1 MGVIPVITPITKRK
15 RRRRP
20 RKPKSKQIVLIN
32 DESDGEID
40 DKTTK
45 QTEIESIANPMNEND
60 NIEEQKADHIET
72 ENIKNSKEERM
83 KNKEIRNEQ
92 QAKIK
97 HFDYDFFSQN
107 QPQKAI
113 NFKTPSK
120 IKSKN
125 KKRNKIFKT
134 PKINKIKLP
143 KKSLPKK
150 KVKKSKKTADF
161 DEFLKSLNL
170 QNNDS
175 KESNSKDSNIAN
187 SKMRLPETS
196 GFIKA
201 SPSFSKPSFNKRKSI
216 KIKIKKAPIFNKAK
230 FKKSDFAIDDESDQR
245 MPESVGFTKAN
256 SFRSSK
262 SKIKQNKIEKN
273 EGDIDPYSIF
283 MAAIPEFDE
292 EHFDVPL
299 NEQSQ
304 TEQQIDKMSD
314 IQYFEYK
321 QTLKCKSN
329 LPETESIVSANT
341 LKQRSIPC
349 IKIKPKQIN
358 ESKLKISNKQL
369 IITPIMRQ
377 RAKQK

>member
-1 MGVIPVITPITKRK
+1 MGTPITKRK

-45 QTEIESIANPMNEND
+45 QTEIESIANPMNRALNPMNEND

-107 QPQKAI
+107 QSQKAI
-113 NFKTPSK
+113 NFKTPSM
-120 IKSKN
+120 IKSKIKKRASFKTKRFKPPRSVFSNNN

-134 PKINKIKLP
+134 PKINKFKLP

-216 KIKIKKAPIFNKAK
+216 KIKIRKAPIFNKAK

-245 MPESVGFTKAN
+245 LPESVGFSKAN
-256 SFRSSK
+256 SFKSSK
-262 SKIKQNKIEKN
+262 SKIKQNKIE
-273 EGDIDPYSIF
+273 PYSIF
-283 MAAIPEFDE
+283 MAAI
-292 EHFDVPL
+292 
-299 NEQSQ
+299 
-304 TEQQIDKMSD
+304 
-314 IQYFEYK
+314 
-321 QTLKCKSN
+321 
-329 LPETESIVSANT
+329 
-341 LKQRSIPC
+341 
-349 IKIKPKQIN
+349 
-358 ESKLKISNKQL
+358 
-369 IITPIMRQ
+369 
-377 RAKQK
+377 

>member
-45 QTEIESIANPMNEND
+45 QTEIESIANPMKRALNEKEEND
-60 NIEEQKADHIET
+60 NIEELKADHIET
-72 ENIKNSKEERM
+72 ENIKNSKEETM

-107 QPQKAI
+107 QSQKAI
-113 NFKTPSK
+113 NFKTPSIFKSK
-120 IKSKN
+120 IKKRASFKTKRFKPPRSVFSNNN

-134 PKINKIKLP
+134 PKINKFKLP

-216 KIKIKKAPIFNKAK
+216 KIKIRKAPI
-230 FKKSDFAIDDESDQR
+230 
-245 MPESVGFTKAN
+245 
-256 SFRSSK
+256 
-262 SKIKQNKIEKN
+262 
-273 EGDIDPYSIF
+273 
-283 MAAIPEFDE
+283 
-292 EHFDVPL
+292 
-299 NEQSQ
+299 
-304 TEQQIDKMSD
+304 
-314 IQYFEYK
+314 
-321 QTLKCKSN
+321 
-329 LPETESIVSANT
+329 
-341 LKQRSIPC
+341 
-349 IKIKPKQIN
+349 
-358 ESKLKISNKQL
+358 
-369 IITPIMRQ
+369 
-377 RAKQK
+377 